1 MKAYIGFAIEY
12 FVGAVSAGIPAGL
25 LFWLA
30 EYLRQHG
37 HKGSSVP
44 LYILGGL
51 LAGVAFFSIAGAV
64 NTLFFK
70 SDETGDTRT
79 SYYCPTCK
87 EELTLRQMDL
97 HRTFS
102 CPHCGQRIHALGRLL
117 RSKEVRPLSSKEA
130 YECERG

>member
-44 LYILGGL
+44 LYILGG
-51 LAGVAFFSIAGAV
+51 
-64 NTLFFK
+64 
-70 SDETGDTRT
+70 
-79 SYYCPTCK
+79 P
-87 EELTLRQMDL
+87 
-97 HRTFS
+97 
-102 CPHCGQRIHALGRLL
+102 LGRGGVLFNCRCCKRFIL
-117 RSKEVRPLSSKEA
+117 
-130 YECERG
+130 